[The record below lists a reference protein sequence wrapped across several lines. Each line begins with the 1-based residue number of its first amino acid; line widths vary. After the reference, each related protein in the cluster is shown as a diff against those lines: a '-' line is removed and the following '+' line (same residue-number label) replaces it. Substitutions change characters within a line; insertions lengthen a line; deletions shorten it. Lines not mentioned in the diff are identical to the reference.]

1 MTTAKELVAFVK
13 SKVGTPYVFGAK
25 GEIMTE
31 ERIQQL
37 AAENPSTFTKNY
49 IAKARKFI
57 GKHCTDCSGLISWTT
72 GIIRGSW
79 NFRDTATKRVLI
91 KKLDETM
98 VGWAVW
104 KPGHIGVYIG
114 SGQVVEAKG
123 INYGTIISR
132 VGDTAWQ
139 EVLKL
144 KDIEYEA
151 IEQPELEIV
160 KCSAEHGLIVR
171 AEGGLNIRDYP
182 ETGSVVGSYAN
193 GAKIYPTGKVYVTP
207 TNLWLRTSKG
217 YVSRKY
223 VEGWITELEG
233 KWYVEKGDNFP
244 HNCLREI
251 DGKVYYFNDAG
262 WCAQNATLTVHANA
276 DGELTV

>member
-25 GEIMTE
+25 GEVMTE

-37 AAENPSTFTKNY
+37 AAENPSTFTKSY
-49 IAKARKFI
+49 ITKARKFI

-79 NFRDTATKRVLI
+79 NFR
-91 KKLDETM
+91 
-98 VGWAVW
+98 G
-104 KPGHIGVYIG
+104 G
-114 SGQVVEAKG
+114 GQVVEAKG

-151 IEQPELEIV
+151 VEQPELEIV

-223 VEGWITELEG
+223 VEGWLTELEG

-276 DGELTV
+276 DGELIV